1 MVKPSKEDADYA
13 RPSSLKDFLTSTVP
27 AMRKFVEDAV
37 KEANKPTYD
46 HNQQELLKVSLD
58 CYFKLF
64 DEEHLGL
71 QKFVFTGNAS
81 PGDVTKMSERR
92 RMLMKT
98 LVAKDPNI
106 EPLIRAMDKVAQ
118 YAASAELGYMLC
130 PKAVRGTA
138 WGLVETVLE
147 IL

>member
-13 RPSSLKDFLTSTVP
+13 RASSLKDFLTSTVP

-58 CYFKLF
+58 CCFKLF
-64 DEEHLGL
+64 DEE
-71 QKFVFTGNAS
+71 QKCVMAGNKS
-81 PGDVTKMSERR
+81 PDDVMRMSQRR
-92 RMLMKT
+92 HMLMRT